1 VAFVKSVSPSYEEK
15 EMTNQ
20 ITTNPC
26 KPKTKINTAF
36 SLDLAGWI
44 MARYKNQRLVKVDL
58 WEQEGRIGF
67 ACDFET
73 APEEKCDYREFTK
86 LREEQPEE
94 LKKTVAAG
102 LQQLACHLNRLMK
115 ESDNVTALNTNQ
127 KQPQESA
134 EFSIALNT
142 NEEVVRG

>member
-1 VAFVKSVSPSYEEK
+1 
-15 EMTNQ
+15 MTNQ

-73 APEEKCDYREFTK
+73 APEEKMRLPGIHE
-86 LREEQPEE
+86 
-94 LKKTVAAG
+94 AAE
-102 LQQLACHLNRLMK
+102 R
-115 ESDNVTALNTNQ
+115 TAGG
-127 KQPQESA
+127 A
-134 EFSIALNT
+134 
-142 NEEVVRG
+142 